1 MGFFVVFIPAA
12 IIISREK
19 KCSDDDK
26 SSTTTTTS
34 GPATTSG
41 PTTPSGPTT
50 TSGSTTTGPP
60 RNDSDYQSNSEYYQ
74 QLADSH
80 DFTQLDNLRLDRLSS
95 PRFHPINGN
104 SVLYLRTQYHM
115 PDLNGSTA
123 TLHWFDIG
131 TNKTVQL
138 TEPIWGIY
146 DQQVIKI
153 Q

>member
-12 IIISREK
+12 VIISREK

-26 SSTTTTTS
+26 TSTTQPTPETTTTP
-34 GPATTSG
+34 GP
-41 PTTPSGPTT
+41 
-50 TSGSTTTGPP
+50 PP
-60 RNDSDYQSNSEYYQ
+60 RNDSDYQSNSEYYRE
-74 QLADSH
+74 LTDSH

-95 PRFHPINGN
+95 PRFQPTNGK
-104 SVLYLRTQYHM
+104 SIMYLRTQYHM
-115 PDLNGSTA
+115 PDLNGSTT
-123 TLHWFDIG
+123 TLHWIDIE
-131 TNKTVQL
+131 TNKSVQL